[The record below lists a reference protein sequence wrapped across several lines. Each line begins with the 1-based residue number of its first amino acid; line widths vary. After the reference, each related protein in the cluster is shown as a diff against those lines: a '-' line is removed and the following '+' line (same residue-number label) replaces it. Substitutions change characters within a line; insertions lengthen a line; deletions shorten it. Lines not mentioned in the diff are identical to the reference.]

1 MVLGKRIY
9 NSDGLILLAE
19 GVELTTGLIRRL
31 GTLEI
36 GYVYI
41 EEPMTEDIVVP
52 ELLTE
57 ETRPQAIQSIRTSF
71 KTLESQVASE
81 GKLPSFRQNVLRHDG
96 VYYG

>member
-57 ETRPQAIQSIRTSF
+57 ETRRRRSSRYGR
-71 KTLESQVASE
+71 ASRPWRVRS
-81 GKLPSFRQNVLRHDG
+81 L
-96 VYYG
+96 